1 MSVAERSDSDYSDE
15 DFSDFYSGAAKRY
28 KKEKQA
34 VCPTGEVRLVNQ
46 KEEKQ
51 PTTER
56 NTSTTPVH
64 EIDESSD
71 EELFRDPN
79 TETHEVSLDESEI
92 IQPQKQ
98 VETLEDIEQFINV
111 TPEVSFSEERKIYSS
126 ASVQAVDEIEFEEDP
141 LYCTPLNDSELNPV
155 PDDDEIVVVKVRFI
169 AQKVWRIELKR
180 AEYFKT
186 ICQKLSENTGVDA
199 GKINLYFN
207 EQLLDVYD
215 SLKTRPLRI
224 TDIIDAIV
232 CRENAMVTPNDN
244 MLEFKVQSQ
253 NRNSQVVV
261 SVRAEDPMK
270 ILMQK
275 YAEATGCNLAKLT
288 FKFDGEFLADSDT
301 PSSLELEGGECIDVY
316 VRE

>member
-1 MSVAERSDSDYSDE
+1 MSVADRSDSDYSDE

-46 KEEKQ
+46 KEEKL
-51 PTTER
+51 TTAER
-56 NTSTTPVH
+56 NVSTTPAH
-64 EIDESSD
+64 EIDDSSD

-79 TETHEVSLDESEI
+79 IETQEVSLDESEI
-92 IQPQKQ
+92 FQPQKQ
-98 VETLEDIEQFINV
+98 VETLEDIEQYINV
-111 TPEVSFSEERKIYSS
+111 TPDVSFSEERKVYSS
-126 ASVQAVDEIEFEEDP
+126 ASVQAVDEMEFEEDP

-224 TDIIDAIV
+224 TDIIDALV
-232 CRENAMVTPNDN
+232 CSKNATVAPNDN

-261 SVRAEDPMK
+261 SIRAEDPMK

-288 FKFDGEFLADSDT
+288 FKFDGELLTDSDT
-301 PSSLELEGGECIDVY
+301 PSNLELEGGECIDVY

>member
-1 MSVAERSDSDYSDE
+1 MSVADRSESDYSDE

-46 KEEKQ
+46 KEKKQSTAEKNVS
-51 PTTER
+51 PT
-56 NTSTTPVH
+56 PAH
-64 EIDESSD
+64 EIDDSSD

-98 VETLEDIEQFINV
+98 VETLEDIEQYINV
-111 TPEVSFSEERKIYSS
+111 TPDVSFSEERKVYSS
-126 ASVQAVDEIEFEEDP
+126 ASVQAIDEIEFEEDP
-141 LYCTPLNDSELNPV
+141 LYCTPLNDSELNLV
-155 PDDDEIVVVKVRFI
+155 PDDDEIVMVKVRFV

-186 ICQKLSENTGVDA
+186 ICQKLSESTGVDA

-224 TDIIDAIV
+224 TDIIDALV
-232 CRENAMVTPNDN
+232 CNDNAMSTPNDS

-261 SVRAEDPMK
+261 SIRAEDPMK

-275 YAEATGCNLAKLT
+275 YAEATGCNLGKLT
-288 FKFDGEFLADSDT
+288 FKFDGELLADSDT
-301 PSSLELEGGECIDVY
+301 PSNLELEGGECIDVY

>member
-64 EIDESSD
+64 EIDDSSD

-92 IQPQKQ
+92 IRPQKQ

-141 LYCTPLNDSELNPV
+141 LYCTPLNDS
-155 PDDDEIVVVKVRFI
+155 VR
-169 AQKVWRIELKR
+169 
-180 AEYFKT
+180 
-186 ICQKLSENTGVDA
+186 VD
-199 GKINLYFN
+199 IW
-207 EQLLDVYD
+207 
-215 SLKTRPLRI
+215 
-224 TDIIDAIV
+224 
-232 CRENAMVTPNDN
+232 
-244 MLEFKVQSQ
+244 
-253 NRNSQVVV
+253 
-261 SVRAEDPMK
+261 
-270 ILMQK
+270 
-275 YAEATGCNLAKLT
+275 
-288 FKFDGEFLADSDT
+288 
-301 PSSLELEGGECIDVY
+301 
-316 VRE
+316 